1 MCKVYFGLERSFF
14 AFLFVFLPE
23 SQSTQ
28 TFCIGQALY
37 RALAL

>member
-1 MCKVYFGLERSFF
+1 MCKVYLGLERSFF

-28 TFCIGQALY
+28 TFYTGQALY